1 MAGLRKTTIGSQ
13 KPMPNAKPV
22 STKKMTTTKAKTS
35 QMTPDDRKA
44 LRDHA
49 AMLKK
54 AGGTQ
59 AARELER
66 MNKMYAKYGMSFG
79 KLPGA

>member
-1 MAGLRKTTIGSQ
+1 MAGLRKPTVGKQ
-13 KPMPNAKPV
+13 KAMPKAQPM

-35 QMTPDDRKA
+35 QMTPDDRKI

-49 AMLKK
+49 AALKK
-54 AGGTQ
+54 QGGSG
-59 AARELER
+59 AAKELER

-79 KLPGA
+79 KLPGV